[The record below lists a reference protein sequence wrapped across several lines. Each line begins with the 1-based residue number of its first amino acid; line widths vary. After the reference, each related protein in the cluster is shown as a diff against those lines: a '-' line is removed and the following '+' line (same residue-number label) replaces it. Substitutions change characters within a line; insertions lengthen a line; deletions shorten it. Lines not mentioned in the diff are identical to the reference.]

1 MKSLL
6 RTTKIGAL
14 ALALALPS
22 LALAAAPPGQAVTA
36 APATRESPPPL
47 GTPRDFRLP
56 EKTTYRLENGVG
68 VTLVPFGTVPK
79 ATIMVVV
86 RTGNVDDGAK
96 NGLADM
102 AADLMKEGAGS
113 RTAADLAR
121 YAAEMG
127 GGLDVG
133 AGAEQFTVSIEV
145 LAERAAD
152 AIGLAGDVLRR
163 PTLPASELPRLK
175 ANFVR
180 QLAVARS
187 NPQSIARDAYARL
200 LWGDHPYGRG
210 LPTDAD
216 VASYTIDDVRSFV
229 AQNFGAARTHV
240 YVGGRFDRAAVDAA
254 IRAAFGDW
262 NAGAPP
268 TVNPPSGATVAQVK
282 LIDRPDAAQSTIV
295 LGLPAID
302 PTRTDYLPL
311 VVTNSLLGSGLLSRF
326 NQNLREDKGWT
337 YGVGASISP
346 TYRSA
351 SWTTST
357 DVNTKDTAPA
367 IRELFAEIAR
377 LQREAPP
384 PDELQRVQNLRAG
397 AFVIGASSRGGL
409 LGQLA
414 FLDLHGLPDSWL
426 TDYVKHVYA
435 VTPEQVSKAARDYL
449 PPAKMTMVVVGDLKK
464 IGGEVK
470 AIPQVKAAAK
480 R

>member
-1 MKSLL
+1 VNAVGTLATL
-6 RTTKIGAL
+6 ARGAASTL
-14 ALALALPS
+14 ALALAVTS
-22 LALAAAPPGQAVTA
+22 ITTAFAAEPA
-36 APATRESPPPL
+36 AATRESPPPL

-56 EKTTYRLENGVG
+56 EKTTYRLENGLG
-68 VTLVPFGTVPK
+68 VTLVPFGTIPK
-79 ATIMVVV
+79 ATIMVVL
-86 RTGNVDDGAK
+86 RTGNIDDGPK

-127 GGLDVG
+127 GGLDTG
-133 AGAEQFTVSIEV
+133 AGAEQLTVSLEV

-152 AIGLAGDVLRR
+152 AIGLAGDVIRR
-163 PTLPASELPRLK
+163 PALPASELPRLK
-175 ANFVR
+175 ANFLR

-200 LWGDHPYGRG
+200 LWGDHPFGRG

-216 VASYTIDDVRSFV
+216 VESYTIDDVRTFV
-229 AQNFGAARTHV
+229 ARNFGAARAHV

-262 NAGAPP
+262 TAGAPP
-268 TVNPPSGATVAQVK
+268 TVNPPTGTSVAQVK

-295 LGLPAID
+295 LGLPTID
-302 PTRTDYLPL
+302 PTAPDYLPL

-337 YGVGASISP
+337 YGVGASVAP
-346 TYRSA
+346 TVRSA

-367 IRELFAEIAR
+367 IRELFGEITR
-377 LQREAPP
+377 LQREAPAA
-384 PDELQRVQNLRAG
+384 DELQRVQNLRAG
-397 AFVIGASSRGGL
+397 GFVIGSSSRSGL

-414 FLDLHGLPDSWL
+414 FLDLHGLPDAWL

-449 PPAKMTMVVVGDLKK
+449 PPSKMTMVVVGDLKK
-464 IGGEVK
+464 IGADVR